1 MKLDAKDCKHL
12 QWAIAFLVLMVMAGA
27 GSVWFT
33 LQLKKSSEV
42 AFKQASAARLD
53 IQTKLARAREE
64 QQELLDKMGRF
75 QALKDRG
82 YIGAEQRLDW
92 VEAIARVK
100 VARRIFKL
108 DYEFA
113 PQRPADSSL
122 LPGGA
127 KAGGFEIMSSQM
139 RMQIHLLHEAELLAF
154 LADLRNA
161 VQALVHVRSC
171 TMERIAPTT
180 IDRGTN
186 AQIKAECTL
195 EWITLK
201 EGK

>member
-1 MKLDAKDCKHL
+1 MKLDAKDFKHL

-108 DYEFA
+108 DYEVA